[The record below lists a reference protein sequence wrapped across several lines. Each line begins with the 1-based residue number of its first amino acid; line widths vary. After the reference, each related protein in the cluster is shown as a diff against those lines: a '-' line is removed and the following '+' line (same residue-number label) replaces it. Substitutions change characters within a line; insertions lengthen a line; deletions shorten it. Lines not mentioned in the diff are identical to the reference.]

1 MRKILKAGAILFLIA
16 VSLYLVYSA
25 ILFVQFSNNYHKWSG
40 HKINSYSISV
50 SHSKS
55 GFWNGSQRS
64 QVVANG
70 KVVQGRDIFIDQ
82 PIIDWA
88 FDHASF
94 CAPAWILCALFGWS
108 FQYEPTYGYPSRI
121 EYNEYDGHYTII
133 LTNITPLPEQF
144 P

>member
-1 MRKILKAGAILFLIA
+1 MWTILKAGAILFLIA

-25 ILFVQFSNNYHKWSG
+25 ILYVQFSNNYAKWMG

-50 SHSKS
+50 NFGKS
-55 GFWNGSQRS
+55 EFRNTFLRPHLVSNGRIVEGFNKFSQP
-64 QVVANG
+64 V
-70 KVVQGRDIFIDQ
+70 
-82 PIIDWA
+82 IDWA
-88 FDHASF
+88 FDHAKF
-94 CAPAWILCALFGWS
+94 CAPAWILCALFRWS

-133 LTNITPLPEQF
+133 LTNITPLPEQI